1 MQVMHVSRTLPVNV
15 TLKNI
20 TSKIFCEEY
29 ERRRIEM
36 NEEIGGEIDEQ
47 TCFLPLFVLF
57 TLFPGEKMSLN
68 VFEPRYR
75 LMIRRVSLTTF

>member
-1 MQVMHVSRTLPVNV
+1 MSRKLPVSV

-20 TSKIFCEEY
+20 VSKLFNEEY
-29 ERRRIEM
+29 KMREQEM
-36 NEEIGGEIDEQ
+36 NGELGGVNDDQ

-68 VFEPRYR
+68 VFEPCYR
-75 LMIRRVSLTTF
+75 LMIRRVD

>member
-1 MQVMHVSRTLPVNV
+1 MHVSRALPVSV

-20 TSKIFCEEY
+20 ISRLFTDTYHQRKM
-29 ERRRIEM
+29 EM
-36 NEEIGGEIDEQ
+36 DSQINDDMDPQ

-75 LMIRRVSLTTF
+75 LMIRRVSLP